1 MVQKEID
8 GLKKTI
14 KQARQHIRKAAKE
27 LPNSDAYARPYS
39 ILADLAEAIDT
50 EMKELSPALKE
61 ADKLYKKNP
70 DQGVNRAR
78 NWCRK
83 P

>member
-14 KQARQHIRKAAKE
+14 KLARKHIRKAAKE

-50 EMKELSPALKE
+50 EMKELEPALKE
-61 ADKLYKKNP
+61 AHRIYKKNP
-70 DQGVNRAR
+70 DQGTNRATI
-78 NWCRK
+78 WCRK